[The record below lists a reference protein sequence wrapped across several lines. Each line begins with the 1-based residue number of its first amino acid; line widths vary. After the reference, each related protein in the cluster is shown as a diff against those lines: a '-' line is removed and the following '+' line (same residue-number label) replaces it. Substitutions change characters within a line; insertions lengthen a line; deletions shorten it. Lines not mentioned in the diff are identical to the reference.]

1 MMPPNLTSSA
11 DTPRSVAP
19 PFPPAGAG
27 TATGAAGVAAEG
39 TPAEDLAD
47 GDALVPPA
55 AGLDDPADDA
65 AWVPVPDA
73 LTGWVVRNYD
83 PTLKWAQLPV
93 PVDVSPV
100 RIRRGVLEVGAE

>member
-1 MMPPNLTSSA
+1 M
-11 DTPRSVAP
+11 
-19 PFPPAGAG
+19 
-27 TATGAAGVAAEG
+27 
-39 TPAEDLAD
+39 
-47 GDALVPPA
+47 
-55 AGLDDPADDA
+55 LDDGARIRLAQPGPDVDLRLSVRPGSDGRPVVLDA
-65 AWVPVPDA
+65 RGVRLGGVPVPDA